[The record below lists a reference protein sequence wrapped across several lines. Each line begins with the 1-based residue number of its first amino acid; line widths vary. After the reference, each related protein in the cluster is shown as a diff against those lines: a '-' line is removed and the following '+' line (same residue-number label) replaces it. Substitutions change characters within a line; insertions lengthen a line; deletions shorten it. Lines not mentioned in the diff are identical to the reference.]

1 MQLRTGPESSVSQ
14 CQNPASID
22 RHGLTQRSG
31 EGGLWALGLPGKV
44 LSKGG
49 DLGQVQSIMDEK
61 NPEKQKQK
69 PLQLSRI
76 HIY

>member
-14 CQNPASID
+14 SQNPASID
-22 RHGLTQRSG
+22 RHGLTQRGRGSVG
-31 EGGLWALGLPGKV
+31 PGASRQSV
-44 LSKGG
+44 EQGG

-69 PLQLSRI
+69 LLRLSLI

>member
-22 RHGLTQRSG
+22 RHGLTQRGRGSVAAG
-31 EGGLWALGLPGKV
+31 ASRQSVEQ
-44 LSKGG
+44 GG

-69 PLQLSRI
+69 PLKLSRI